1 MDRFDLDGVD
11 IDGEYPTLGD
21 ADISHSPDDRRNF
34 TLLLGA
40 LRARLD
46 HDGGGKRHYLL
57 TIAAAE
63 GRFAQGLKLPR
74 IARSLDWVNLMT
86 YDFHG
91 SLTPTTGHHSGL
103 SRSALAGPGTRTT
116 EDAVR
121 YVLDAGVP
129 ADNINVGVPFYGRTF
144 GDVETADNGLYRRFA
159 SDGGFIDWRQ
169 IVRTRLGAP
178 GWQRHWDDK
187 AQAPYLWNPTESR
200 FITYDDP
207 QSLAIKADCVKR
219 NGLGGI
225 TARRRQ
231 RAVAGRAARRL
242 ALSSACTR
250 APLHAMGRRAK
261 ERQRSQGRTER
272 R

>member
-1 MDRFDLDGVD
+1 MSLPIIQASR
-11 IDGEYPTLGD
+11 
-21 ADISHSPDDRRNF
+21 
-34 TLLLGA
+34 
-40 LRARLD
+40 LR
-46 HDGGGKRHYLL
+46 
-57 TIAAAE
+57 
-63 GRFAQGLKLPR
+63 
-74 IARSLDWVNLMT
+74 
-86 YDFHG
+86 
-91 SLTPTTGHHSGL
+91 
-103 SRSALAGPGTRTT
+103 
-116 EDAVR
+116 
-121 YVLDAGVP
+121 
-129 ADNINVGVPFYGRTF
+129 RTF

-159 SDGGFIDWRQ
+159 SDGGFMDWRQ

-187 AQAPYLWNPTESR
+187 AQAPYLWNPTERR